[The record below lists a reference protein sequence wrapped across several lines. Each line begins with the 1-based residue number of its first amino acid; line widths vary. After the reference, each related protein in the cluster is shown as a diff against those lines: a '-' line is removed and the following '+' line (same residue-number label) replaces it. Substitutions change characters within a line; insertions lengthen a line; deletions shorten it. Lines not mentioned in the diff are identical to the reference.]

1 VTVRQIPI
9 RPHKPAPAAVAPP
22 PAPTPPVAPR
32 GPRNGWWLG
41 LLLGAFVLVL
51 LAAMTAALAP
61 TLGPALPVA
70 ASVVAVLAFAGGVRG
85 LLGALASP
93 PPAAPVA
100 PVAPQTSTVAF
111 DAPGATALAELKRE
125 LERYKEAER
134 QLTAAK
140 QEAEAA
146 MMAKGEFLATMS
158 HEIRTPL
165 NGIIPLL
172 DILLSTPLAAD
183 QRDYLVTAYQSAKQL
198 LSIVD
203 DILDYSKIEANKLE
217 LETVGINI
225 KEIVDSVT
233 RLMARNAEGKGL
245 KFAAVIDPN
254 VRLAMRGDPVRLRQ
268 VLTNLVSN
276 AIKFTERGQIAIE
289 VKKRSELRTS
299 SELLFSVRDTGV
311 GIPPDVQAKLFK
323 PFTQADASTTRVHG
337 GTGLGLV
344 ICKRIVDLMGG
355 QIGVRS
361 EEGKGSTF
369 WFSVPLL
376 KAIGDVAPLRTDV
389 HGSRAMIV
397 TTDQALLRRVSGF
410 FSTWGVSYVQ
420 TSVSA
425 EALAKLR
432 SAGAMGDTWAFDF
445 LVLDWGAMKN
455 SALSLAR
462 NVLREAPL
470 ERVRIVAISGD
481 DDLPTEFRG
490 TTRVAVFGRTFSDVD
505 LRAGMQRL
513 LEAAEGGAAA
523 TVESL
528 LPPAIAPPP
537 AASPAATPA
546 AAASSSQA
554 LPAPSAP
561 AATPAP
567 GGIGGHV
574 LLVEDNAVNRQVA
587 QRLLSLVGVSF
598 EIAENGKEAL
608 DRLEQAPFDAVL
620 MDCQMPILDGY
631 GATRAVRRLE
641 SDGARKGHIPI
652 VAMTAN
658 AMAGDREKC
667 LAAGMDDY
675 MSKPLNRALLE
686 QMLRK
691 WLPKNATS
699 RGGPAPTPAS
709 APSPTAAATAP
720 RAATEATA
728 QPQPPAV
735 SAPAQPTPG
744 VRAPAAYAAAA
755 AGGKPPI
762 DQEIIQDLLEMMG
775 NEFTDLVRVYLE
787 DTPKSLAQLEQAAQS
802 GDVEGLIAPAHSLKS
817 TSANL
822 GALALSEMAKRIEH
836 GARTRQLA
844 AEPVL
849 LVAEVGSEFRRV
861 TAELKRLLAMSSV

>member
-1 VTVRQIPI
+1 VTVKQIPV
-9 RPHKPAPAAVAPP
+9 RPPRTVVHATAPVPPPAAPP
-22 PAPTPPVAPR
+22 PTPT
-32 GPRNGWWLG
+32 GPRNGWWIG
-41 LLLGAFVLVL
+41 LLVGGFILLLV
-51 LAAMTAALAP
+51 AAMTAALAP
-61 TLGPALPVA
+61 ALGPAIPVSA
-70 ASVVAVLAFAGGVRG
+70 AVVSVLAFAGGMRG
-85 LLGALASP
+85 AFGALAAASAESSP
-93 PPAAPVA
+93 APM
-100 PVAPQTSTVAF
+100 PQHTSTVAF
-111 DAPGATALAELKRE
+111 DAPGATALTELKRE

-146 MMAKGEFLATMS
+146 TMAKGEFLATMS

-233 RLMARNAEGKGL
+233 RLMARNAEGKGI

-311 GIPPDVQAKLFK
+311 GIPPEVQARLFK
-323 PFTQADASTTRVHG
+323 PFTQADASTTRIHG

-361 EEGKGSTF
+361 EAGKGSTF

-397 TTDQALLRRVSGF
+397 TSDQAVLRRVSGF

-432 SAGAMGDTWAFDF
+432 SAGAMGDTWAYDF

-455 SALSLAR
+455 TALSLAR

-481 DDLPTEFRG
+481 EDVPTEFRG

-513 LEAAEGGAAA
+513 LESAEGGEAA

-528 LPPAIAPPP
+528 LPPAIAAPEGGYVVAP
-537 AASPAATPA
+537 AAAAAHAATPA
-546 AAASSSQA
+546 AVAMAA
-554 LPAPSAP
+554 APVA
-561 AATPAP
+561 

-608 DRLEQAPFDAVL
+608 DRLEHGQFDAVL

-641 SDGARKGHIPI
+641 SDGARKGHVPI

-691 WLPKNATS
+691 WLPKTASS
-699 RGGPAPTPAS
+699 RAHAAALAPAS
-709 APSPTAAATAP
+709 AG
-720 RAATEATA
+720 
-728 QPQPPAV
+728 V
-735 SAPAQPTPG
+735 APAPVAPAALPSMHAPAPAPAPAPPPVAAPAT
-744 VRAPAAYAAAA
+744 RAPAAYAEVAH
-755 AGGKPPI
+755 GKSPV

-787 DTPKSLAQLEQAAQS
+787 DTPKSITALEHAAQAN
-802 GDVEGLIAPAHSLKS
+802 DIEGLIAPAHSLKS

-822 GALALSEMAKRIEH
+822 GALGLSDMAKRIEH
-836 GARTRQLA
+836 GARTRQLP
-844 AEPVL
+844 AEAVL

-861 TAELKRLLAMSSV
+861 TAELKRLLSTSNV

>member
-1 VTVRQIPI
+1 MRPTGTKTV
-9 RPHKPAPAAVAPP
+9 PAAAPPP
-22 PAPTPPVAPR
+22 PAPAPVAPR
-32 GPRNGWWLG
+32 GPRNGWWIG
-41 LLLGAFVLVL
+41 LLVGAFVLVL
-51 LAAMTAALAP
+51 VAAMVAALVP
-61 TLGPALPVA
+61 TLGPMVPVA
-70 ASVVAVLAFAGGVRG
+70 AAVLAVLAFAGGMRG
-85 LLGALASP
+85 LVGSLARP
-93 PPAAPVA
+93 VVAMAAAPV
-100 PVAPQTSTVAF
+100 QHTSTVAF
-111 DAPGATALAELKRE
+111 DQPGATALAELKRE
-125 LERYKEAER
+125 LERYQAVER

-146 MMAKGEFLATMS
+146 TMAKGEFLATMS

-172 DILLSTPLAAD
+172 DILLSTQLAAD

-233 RLMARNAEGKGL
+233 RLMAKNAESKGL
-245 KFAAVIDPN
+245 KFAATIDPN

-276 AIKFTERGQIAIE
+276 AIKFTDRGQIAIE
-289 VKKRSELRTS
+289 VKKRGEQRTS
-299 SELLFSVRDTGV
+299 SELLFSVRDTGI
-311 GIPPDVQAKLFK
+311 GISPDTQSRLFK
-323 PFTQADASTTRVHG
+323 PFTQADASTTRIHG

-361 EEGKGSTF
+361 EQGKGSTF

-376 KAIGDVAPLRTDV
+376 KAIGDVAPQRTDV

-397 TTDQALLRRVSGF
+397 TSDQAMLRRVSGF

-432 SAGAMGDTWAFDF
+432 SAGAMGDTWAYDF

-455 SALSLAR
+455 TALSLAR

-470 ERVRIVAISGD
+470 ERVHIVAISGD
-481 DDLPTEFRG
+481 EEMPGEFRG
-490 TTRVAVFGRTFSDVD
+490 SPRVAVFGRSFSDVD

-513 LEAAEGGAAA
+513 LEPAGEGAPAAS
-523 TVESL
+523 VESL
-528 LPPAIAPPP
+528 LPPAIAVPDAPHAVA
-537 AASPAATPA
+537 AASTGAAAPA
-546 AAASSSQA
+546 AA
-554 LPAPSAP
+554 PSATHAP
-561 AATPAP
+561 VP

-608 DRLEQAPFDAVL
+608 DRLEHGQFHAVL

-631 GATRAVRRLE
+631 GATRAVRKLE
-641 SDGARKGHIPI
+641 SDGQRQGHVPI

-691 WLPKNATS
+691 WLPKNAAS
-699 RGGPAPTPAS
+699 RAP
-709 APSPTAAATAP
+709 AAATAAP
-720 RAATEATA
+720 AAPASTSSAHA
-728 QPQPPAV
+728 APPAPV
-735 SAPAQPTPG
+735 MAPAPAVPTVVPS
-744 VRAPAAYAAAA
+744 VRAPAAYAEAAR
-755 AGGKPPI
+755 GRPPI

-787 DTPKSLAQLEQAAQS
+787 DTPKSIATLEHAAS
-802 GDVEGLIAPAHSLKS
+802 AGDVEGLIAPAHSLKS

-836 GARTRQLA
+836 DARTRQMH
-844 AEPVL
+844 AEPVM
-849 LVAEVGSEFRRV
+849 LVAEVGTEFRRV
-861 TAELKRLLAMSSV
+861 SAELKRLLTTSSA